1 MAEKTD
7 EERVSIW
14 STGDT
19 ERTWLI
25 ALAALFFVSS
35 LALVLWYNWNKITK
49 PDYDAIITVISI
61 IGSIGLSAITLSF
74 FIIEGVNLMIVPV
87 QKIRAETER
96 YLEKRFQDGQRKG
109 HEETI
114 AIIKKMHPDI
124 DIEAIR
130 AALEDQNGNTT
141 NGQ

>member
-1 MAEKTD
+1 MADNTD

-19 ERTWLI
+19 ERTWLMI
-25 ALAALFFVSS
+25 LASVFFFSS
-35 LALVLWYNWNKITK
+35 LSLVLWYNWGKIAK
-49 PDYDAIITVISI
+49 PDYDAIITVISN
-61 IGSIGLSAITLSF
+61 IGSIGLSAITLAF

-96 YLEKRFQDGQRKG
+96 YLAKRFKEGQMRG

-114 AIIKKMHPDI
+114 AMVKKMYPDI

-130 AALEDQNGNTT
+130 AALEDQNGSAANSE
-141 NGQ
+141 

>member
-25 ALAALFFVSS
+25 VLAVLFFVSS
-35 LALVLWYNWNKITK
+35 LSLVLWYNWYKITE

-61 IGSIGLSAITLSF
+61 IGSIGLSAITLAF

-114 AIIKKMHPDI
+114 AIVSKMHS
-124 DIEAIR
+124 
-130 AALEDQNGNTT
+130 GY
-141 NGQ
+141 

>member
-7 EERVSIW
+7 E
-14 STGDT
+14 
-19 ERTWLI
+19 
-25 ALAALFFVSS
+25 
-35 LALVLWYNWNKITK
+35 
-49 PDYDAIITVISI
+49 
-61 IGSIGLSAITLSF
+61 
-74 FIIEGVNLMIVPV
+74 IEGVNFMIVPV

-124 DIEAIR
+124 DIQAIR

>member
-1 MAEKTD
+1 MADKTD

-19 ERTWLI
+19 ERTWLMV
-25 ALAALFFVSS
+25 LASVFFFSS
-35 LALVLWYNWNKITK
+35 LLLVLWYNWGKIAK
-49 PDYDAIITVISI
+49 PDYDAIIMVISN
-61 IGSIGLSAITLSF
+61 IGSIGLSAITLAF

-96 YLEKRFQDGQRKG
+96 YLAKRFKEGQMRG

-114 AIIKKMHPDI
+114 ATVKKMYPDI

-130 AALEDQNGNTT
+130 AALEDQNGSAANSE
-141 NGQ
+141 